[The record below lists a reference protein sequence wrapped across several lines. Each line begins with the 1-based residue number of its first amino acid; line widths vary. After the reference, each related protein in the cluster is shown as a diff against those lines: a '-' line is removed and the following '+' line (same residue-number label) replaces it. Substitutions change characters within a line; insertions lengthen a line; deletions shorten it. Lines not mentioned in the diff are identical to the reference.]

1 MTGCCG
7 VVCRSPECIA
17 ILSITHHPLP
27 IDTSLQIC
35 YNLSMKLIT
44 VITIILT
51 LNGCAALELSGSFAE
66 QFLEQHGAEYRI
78 HQGRIYKN

>member
-1 MTGCCG
+1 M
-7 VVCRSPECIA
+7 R
-17 ILSITHHPLP
+17 
-27 IDTSLQIC
+27 
-35 YNLSMKLIT
+35 LIT
-44 VITIILT
+44 VITIVLT